1 MNDKENII
9 SNSLSKSHNQINKN
23 NKSEINKKGNKQN
36 KNIKN
41 IKNNI
46 HTKDTN
52 TKNDTKEKTDNSISY
67 FSKDIETKRSNNSK
81 FKKQKYQ
88 NKLTNESDIPLQTQS
103 SHQKSIFTKLSEIM
117 FDNLIKENDNNRNYY
132 NYESLTNEHYLLNY
146 SKKFNKENNEKIKD
160 FIERSQNYE
169 NYLKKKK
176 DDNIKFMKLE
186 KKNKSSSRIKSFR
199 TIDEFL
205 NDQKQFEE
213 NKNNTIERLKNKQ
226 EEKTNLLI
234 RDKPLIN
241 SNSNKIL
248 QKSRNGKYEQNI
260 YLKLY
265 GESTYRKQSEHLR
278 RNQTESSNRKM
289 NNKDIS
295 NLCEKL
301 FLDSIKREH
310 NKKEAVK
317 NNFKEITKQNKI
329 TSKYSNELLSNKF
342 LNIYKKE
349 ISNIFNKN
357 IEDDFEI
364 NFNQFV
370 LLLYNIG
377 FITKNYSINDI
388 IDENIE
394 KEYKLLKKAW
404 KVLIRNKEFDI
415 NDNINSHK
423 LIIFL
428 LSTLGIYDG
437 NNNDSLL
444 KKYSFIDIEKY
455 KIIPKLAKQIKTFF
469 REFTDNLINHF
480 FEKEENPELIL
491 YKEKKNRDYTFQPKT
506 NNKSPYNKNLDNKGR
521 LSIEKEYNI
530 YRLKREK
537 NLQNE
542 REKNLKKEIEECSF
556 FPNQKYHKPSQTI
569 SNDVSQRLYN
579 KKPKNYNKEKENN
592 ENNFDDDE
600 NTFYP
605 CLTTYNSKIFEVDPL
620 KNDKSLKQ
628 RYNEYEQ
635 SRKDKKIK
643 HFLKSKG
650 NKPHKKKEDRENL
663 IKEITDNEIY
673 KTFRFDNEIGNYKN
687 TFDKFN
693 NDLNGNG
700 NDKKNNRV
708 RYVFEINIDNKVKRL
723 ILHKGDNAEKQVEKF
738 CYEND
743 LEPDSKGQILD
754 AIKDKFKS

>member
-1 MNDKENII
+1 
-9 SNSLSKSHNQINKN
+9 
-23 NKSEINKKGNKQN
+23 
-36 KNIKN
+36 
-41 IKNNI
+41 
-46 HTKDTN
+46 
-52 TKNDTKEKTDNSISY
+52 
-67 FSKDIETKRSNNSK
+67 
-81 FKKQKYQ
+81 
-88 NKLTNESDIPLQTQS
+88 
-103 SHQKSIFTKLSEIM
+103 
-117 FDNLIKENDNNRNYY
+117 
-132 NYESLTNEHYLLNY
+132 
-146 SKKFNKENNEKIKD
+146 
-160 FIERSQNYE
+160 
-169 NYLKKKK
+169 
-176 DDNIKFMKLE
+176 
-186 KKNKSSSRIKSFR
+186 
-199 TIDEFL
+199 
-205 NDQKQFEE
+205 
-213 NKNNTIERLKNKQ
+213 
-226 EEKTNLLI
+226 
-234 RDKPLIN
+234 
-241 SNSNKIL
+241 
-248 QKSRNGKYEQNI
+248 
-260 YLKLY
+260 
-265 GESTYRKQSEHLR
+265 
-278 RNQTESSNRKM
+278 M

-357 IEDDFEI
+357 VEDDFEI
-364 NFNQFV
+364 NFQQYI

-377 FITKNYSINDI
+377 FITKNYSTNEK
-388 IDENIE
+388 IDDNLV
-394 KEYKLLKKAW
+394 KEYKLLKESW
-404 KVLIRNKEFDI
+404 KVLTRNKEFDI

-437 NNNDSLL
+437 NNNDSIL
-444 KKYSFIDIEKY
+444 KKYSYINIEKY
-455 KIIPKLAKQIKTFF
+455 KIIPKLAKQIKKFF
-469 REFTDNLINHF
+469 RVFTDNLINHF
-480 FEKEENPELIL
+480 FQKEENPELTL
-491 YKEKKNRDYTFQPKT
+491 YKEKKKENYTFKPKT
-506 NNKSPYNKNLDNKGR
+506 NNKSPYNKNLHNKGR
-521 LSIEKEYNI
+521 LSVEKEYNI

-592 ENNFDDDE
+592 ENNFDYDE

-605 CLTTYNSKIFEVDPL
+605 CLTTYNSKIFEIDPL
-620 KNDKSLKQ
+620 KGDKSLKQ
-628 RYNEYEQ
+628 RYNDYEQ

-693 NDLNGNG
+693 NDLNGS
-700 NDKKNNRV
+700 DKKNNRV

-743 LEPDSKGQILD
+743 LETESKGQILD

>member
-9 SNSLSKSHNQINKN
+9 SNSLSKSHNQIDKN

-160 FIERSQNYE
+160 FIERSKNYE

-295 NLCEKL
+295 NLCQKL
-301 FLDSIKREH
+301 FLDSIKREN

-370 LLLYNIG
+370 HLLYNIG

-428 LSTLGIYDG
+428 LSTLGIYNG

-643 HFLKSKG
+643 HFLKNKG

>member
-1 MNDKENII
+1 MNDKENIV
-9 SNSLSKSHNQINKN
+9 NKSLSKNNGQIKENNENANKI
-23 NKSEINKKGNKQN
+23 KEDKEN

-41 IKNNI
+41 IKNNFQI
-46 HTKDTN
+46 KDTN
-52 TKNDTKEKTDNSISY
+52 TKNDIKEKTDNNISY
-67 FSKDIETKRSNNSK
+67 NSKETDTKRSNNSK
-81 FKKQKYQ
+81 FIKQKYQ
-88 NKLTNESDIPLQTQS
+88 NKLTNESDIPLEPPN
-103 SHQKSIFTKLSEIM
+103 HQKSIFTKLSEIM
-117 FDNLIKENDNNRNYY
+117 FDNLIKENDNNRNFY

-146 SKKFNKENNEKIKD
+146 SKKFNKENKETIKN

-169 NYLKKKK
+169 NYLKRKK
-176 DDNIKFMKLE
+176 DENIKFIKLE
-186 KKNKSSSRIKSFR
+186 KKNKSSSRLKSFR

-213 NKNNTIERLKNKQ
+213 NKNNSIERLKNKQ

-241 SNSNKIL
+241 SNSNRIL
-248 QKSRNGKYEQNI
+248 QKSRNGKTEQSI

-265 GESTYRKQSEHLR
+265 GESTYRKQNEHIK
-278 RNQTESSNRKM
+278 RNHTESSRRKM

-357 IEDDFEI
+357 VEDDFEI
-364 NFNQFV
+364 NFQQYI

-377 FITKNYSINDI
+377 FITKNYSTNEK
-388 IDENIE
+388 IDDNLV
-394 KEYKLLKKAW
+394 KEYKLLKESW
-404 KVLIRNKEFDI
+404 KVLTRNKEFDI

-437 NNNDSLL
+437 NNNDSIL
-444 KKYSFIDIEKY
+444 KKYSYINIEKY
-455 KIIPKLAKQIKTFF
+455 KIIPKLAKQIKKFF
-469 REFTDNLINHF
+469 RVFTDNLINHF
-480 FEKEENPELIL
+480 FQKEENPELTL
-491 YKEKKNRDYTFQPKT
+491 YKQKKNQNYTFKPKT
-506 NNKSPYNKNLDNKGR
+506 NNKSPYNKNLKNKGH
-521 LSIEKEYNI
+521 LSVEKEYNI

-592 ENNFDDDE
+592 ENNFDYDE

-605 CLTTYNSKIFEVDPL
+605 CLTTYNSKIFEIDPL
-620 KNDKSLKQ
+620 KGDKSLKQ
-628 RYNEYEQ
+628 RYNDYEQ

-693 NDLNGNG
+693 NDLNGS
-700 NDKKNNRV
+700 DKKSNRV

-743 LEPDSKGQILD
+743 LETESKGQILD

>member
-1 MNDKENII
+1 
-9 SNSLSKSHNQINKN
+9 
-23 NKSEINKKGNKQN
+23 
-36 KNIKN
+36 
-41 IKNNI
+41 
-46 HTKDTN
+46 
-52 TKNDTKEKTDNSISY
+52 
-67 FSKDIETKRSNNSK
+67 
-81 FKKQKYQ
+81 
-88 NKLTNESDIPLQTQS
+88 
-103 SHQKSIFTKLSEIM
+103 
-117 FDNLIKENDNNRNYY
+117 
-132 NYESLTNEHYLLNY
+132 
-146 SKKFNKENNEKIKD
+146 
-160 FIERSQNYE
+160 
-169 NYLKKKK
+169 
-176 DDNIKFMKLE
+176 
-186 KKNKSSSRIKSFR
+186 
-199 TIDEFL
+199 
-205 NDQKQFEE
+205 
-213 NKNNTIERLKNKQ
+213 
-226 EEKTNLLI
+226 
-234 RDKPLIN
+234 
-241 SNSNKIL
+241 
-248 QKSRNGKYEQNI
+248 
-260 YLKLY
+260 
-265 GESTYRKQSEHLR
+265 
-278 RNQTESSNRKM
+278 M

-295 NLCEKL
+295 NLCQKL
-301 FLDSIKREH
+301 FLDSIKREN

-428 LSTLGIYDG
+428 LSTLGIYNG

-556 FPNQKYHKPSQTI
+556 FPNQKMFLKDYIIKNQKI
-569 SNDVSQRLYN
+569 II
-579 KKPKNYNKEKENN
+579 KK
-592 ENNFDDDE
+592 
-600 NTFYP
+600 
-605 CLTTYNSKIFEVDPL
+605 
-620 KNDKSLKQ
+620 
-628 RYNEYEQ
+628 
-635 SRKDKKIK
+635 KKIMK
-643 HFLKSKG
+643 IILMMMKIHF
-650 NKPHKKKEDRENL
+650 
-663 IKEITDNEIY
+663 
-673 KTFRFDNEIGNYKN
+673 
-687 TFDKFN
+687 
-693 NDLNGNG
+693 
-700 NDKKNNRV
+700 
-708 RYVFEINIDNKVKRL
+708 
-723 ILHKGDNAEKQVEKF
+723 ILV
-738 CYEND
+738 
-743 LEPDSKGQILD
+743 
-754 AIKDKFKS
+754 

>member
-1 MNDKENII
+1 MSDKENIV
-9 SNSLSKSHNQINKN
+9 SNALSKNYGQNNENNENEIKIKDKEKKN
-23 NKSEINKKGNKQN
+23 V

-41 IKNNI
+41 TY
-46 HTKDTN
+46 HVKDTN
-52 TKNDTKEKTDNSISY
+52 KKHDIKEKTDNSISY
-67 FSKDIETKRSNNSK
+67 FSKEIETKRSNNSK
-81 FKKQKYQ
+81 FLKQNYQ
-88 NKLTNESDIPLQTQS
+88 NKLTNESDIPLESQS
-103 SHQKSIFTKLSEIM
+103 NHQKSIFTKLSEIM

-146 SKKFNKENNEKIKD
+146 SKKFNKENKETIKN

-169 NYLKKKK
+169 NYLKRKK
-176 DDNIKFMKLE
+176 DNNIKYMKLE
-186 KKNKSSSRIKSFR
+186 KKNKSSSRLKSFR

-213 NKNNTIERLKNKQ
+213 NKNNTIEKLKSKQ
-226 EEKTNLLI
+226 EERTNLLI

-248 QKSRNGKYEQNI
+248 QKSRNGKNEQNI

-265 GESTYRKQSEHLR
+265 GESTYRKQNEHIK
-278 RNQTESSNRKM
+278 RNHTESSRRTM

-295 NLCEKL
+295 KLCEKL
-301 FLDSIKREH
+301 FLDSIKREN
-310 NKKEAVK
+310 NKKEAIK

-329 TSKYSNELLSNKF
+329 TSNYSNELLSNKF

-349 ISNIFNKN
+349 ISNIFNTN
-357 IEDDFEI
+357 VEDDFEI
-364 NFNQFV
+364 NFQQFI

-377 FITKNYSINDI
+377 FINKNYSTNEK
-388 IDENIE
+388 IDDNLV
-394 KEYKLLKKAW
+394 KEYKLLKESW
-404 KVLIRNKEFDI
+404 KVLTRNKEFDI
-415 NDNINSHK
+415 NDNITSHK

-437 NNNDSLL
+437 NNNNSIL
-444 KKYSFIDIEKY
+444 KKYSFINIEKY

-469 REFTDNLINHF
+469 RAFTDNLINHF
-480 FEKEENPELIL
+480 FQKEENPELTL
-491 YKEKKNRDYTFQPKT
+491 YKEKKKENYTFKPKT
-506 NNKSPYNKNLDNKGR
+506 NNKSPYNKNLHNKGR
-521 LSIEKEYNI
+521 LSVEKEYNI
-530 YRLKREK
+530 YRLKREQ
-537 NLQNE
+537 NLKNE
-542 REKNLKKEIEECSF
+542 REKNLKKEIEECCF

-579 KKPKNYNKEKENN
+579 KKPKNYNKEKDNN
-592 ENNFDDDE
+592 ENNVDDDE

-605 CLTTYNSKIFEVDPL
+605 SLTTYNSKIFEVDPL

-628 RYNEYEQ
+628 RYNDYEQ

-643 HFLKSKG
+643 HFLKNKG

-693 NDLNGNG
+693 NDLNGS
-700 NDKKNNRV
+700 DKKNNRV

-743 LEPDSKGQILD
+743 LEPESKGQILD

>member
-9 SNSLSKSHNQINKN
+9 SNSLSKSHNQIDKN

-146 SKKFNKENNEKIKD
+146 SKKFNKENKETIKN

-169 NYLKKKK
+169 NYLKRKK
-176 DDNIKFMKLE
+176 DENIKFIKLE
-186 KKNKSSSRIKSFR
+186 KKNKSSSRLKSFR

-241 SNSNKIL
+241 SNSNRIL
-248 QKSRNGKYEQNI
+248 QKSRNGKTEQSI

-265 GESTYRKQSEHLR
+265 GESTYRKQNEHIK
-278 RNQTESSNRKM
+278 RNHTESSRRKM

-437 NNNDSLL
+437 NNNDSIL
-444 KKYSFIDIEKY
+444 KKYSYINIEKY
-455 KIIPKLAKQIKTFF
+455 KIIPKLAKQIKKFF
-469 REFTDNLINHF
+469 RVFTDNLINHF
-480 FEKEENPELIL
+480 FQKEENPELTL
-491 YKEKKNRDYTFQPKT
+491 YKQKKNQNYTFKPKT
-506 NNKSPYNKNLDNKGR
+506 NNKSPYNKNLKNKGH
-521 LSIEKEYNI
+521 LSVEKEYNI

-592 ENNFDDDE
+592 ENNFDYDE

-605 CLTTYNSKIFEVDPL
+605 CLTTYNSKIFEIDPL
-620 KNDKSLKQ
+620 KGDKSLKQ
-628 RYNEYEQ
+628 RYNDYEQ

-693 NDLNGNG
+693 NDLNGS
-700 NDKKNNRV
+700 DKKNNRV